1 MRALATIT
9 DHALFPN
16 HPLPLTHAC
25 LPPGS
30 QGSMCTETPGSM
42 DCTAVHSPLF
52 ARSSPSVHCMFL
64 KSECVVCIMHT
75 DLDPSPVAGWS
86 AGPSRAAGCGGV
98 CCARSAQE
106 ARRCRDCSRMA
117 GVPSMVRRGAREGAC
132 TVPRHPTHLQA
143 PPTHL
148 HAPPAY
154 ATIHPLP
161 IHFAALVLPELP
173 VRNEV
178 LCTPVLYS
186 QHTSSSDLGGGAR

>member
-1 MRALATIT
+1 MPSSLTT
-9 DHALFPN
+9 PY
-16 HPLPLTHAC
+16 HPLPLMHAC

-30 QGSMCTETPGSM
+30 QGSMRKETPGSM

-52 ARSSPSVHCMFL
+52 ARSSASLHCMFL
-64 KSECVVCIMHT
+64 KPECVVCVMHT

-86 AGPSRAAGCGGV
+86 AGPSRTTSCGGV

-106 ARRCRDCSRMA
+106 ARCSRDCSRVA
-117 GVPSMVRRGAREGAC
+117 SVPSLVRRGTREGAC
-132 TVPRHPTHLQA
+132 TVPHPHA
-143 PPTHL
+143 PPRIPTHL

-161 IHFAALVLPELP
+161 MHFAALVLPELP
-173 VRNEV
+173 VRSEV

-186 QHTSSSDLGGGAR
+186 QHTSS